1 MAGEPSGWAVEE
13 YVTAGGKNLVFEFLK
28 GLIGE
33 PKAETIAL
41 IKLVKE
47 RGNLLRMPHSK
58 PLGEGLFELRGKQ
71 VRIFYMFR
79 PGRRITLLEGM
90 VKKQDQIPH
99 RVLARMKQLKK
110 EVETMD
116 AEAARGP

>member
-13 YVTAGGKNLVFEFLK
+13 YVTAGGKNLLLEFLK

-33 PKAETIAL
+33 SKAEAMAL
-41 IKLVKE
+41 IKLLKE
-47 RGNLLRMPHSK
+47 RGNLLRMPHPK
-58 PLGEGLFELRGKQ
+58 PPGEGLFELRGKQ
-71 VRIFYMFR
+71 VRSFYMFR
-79 PGRRITLLEGM
+79 PGRRIALLEGM
-90 VKKQDQIPH
+90 VKKQDQIPR
-99 RVLARMKQLKK
+99 RVLVRMKQLKR